1 MGNVFIVPVSLLL
14 FNVLNAPGA
23 DCDCGGDSRVLSTE
37 VLSTKLIHLRGAI
50 HFSAPLSGPA
60 RYSLKDAMENY
71 YPVVYL
77 QEHKKK

>member
-23 DCDCGGDSRVLSTE
+23 DCGGDSRVLSAE

>member
-1 MGNVFIVPVSLLL
+1 MGNVFIVPVSLLP

-23 DCDCGGDSRVLSTE
+23 GVVPE
-37 VLSTKLIHLRGAI
+37 VLSAELIHLRGAI